1 MSEVVRLYRYKSLLS
16 SRTAVSAEDLMAA
29 LEVSRATL
37 RRDISKLRDQL
48 HVPIEFNRELGGYQL
63 AQGHTDSELPGL
75 WFSQEEILSLVTIQH
90 LLEQLEPGLLGA
102 KLKPLQDRLAQLMD
116 KHGLASQNVAQRIRI
131 VHAGK
136 RKVVAK
142 SFELVAAATFAA
154 KRLKIWHFN
163 RQNGITTE
171 REVSPQRLVH
181 YRDNWYLDA
190 WCHLRDD
197 VRNFSIDAITK
208 LEVTDVAAKALSVKA
223 IDQALGN
230 SYGIFNGAAQGWAK
244 LKFTP
249 ERARW
254 VAGETWHPMQESSFE
269 ADGSYVLSFPYA
281 DDRELIGDIMRFGAD
296 VQVLAP
302 AALRA
307 KGLSG
312 GCGQVRLIGAMPCFL
327 KTLSKRRMNCLPT
340 SGWLSS

>member
-16 SRTAVSAEDLMAA
+16 SRTAVSADELMAKQ
-29 LEVSRATL
+29 EVSRATL
-37 RRDISKLRDQL
+37 KRDIAKLRDQL
-48 HVPIEFNRELGGYQL
+48 HVPIRFDRDLGGYTL
-63 AQGHTDSELPGL
+63 EAGHAESELPGL
-75 WFSQEEILSLVTIQH
+75 WFSQEEILALVTIQQ
-90 LLEQLEPGLLGA
+90 LLEQLEPGLLGT
-102 KLKPLQDRLAQLMD
+102 KLKPLQSRLTQLMD
-116 KHGLASQNVAQRIRI
+116 KHGLASQDVAKRIRI

-136 RKVVAK
+136 RVVLAK
-142 SFELVAAATFAA
+142 SFEIVAAATMVR

-197 VRNFSIDAITK
+197 VRNFSIDAISK
-208 LEVTDVAAKALSVKA
+208 LEVLEVPAKEVSSKN
-223 IDQALGN
+223 IDQALGTG
-230 SYGIFNGAAQGWAK
+230 YGIFNGASQAWAK
-244 LKFTP
+244 LRFTP

-254 VAGETWHPMQESSFE
+254 VAGEIWHPLQESLVE
-269 ADGSYVLSFPYA
+269 ADGSYLLSFPYA

-302 AALRA
+302 AALRSKVQKGFLEAAA
-307 KGLSG
+307 KY
-312 GCGQVRLIGAMPCFL
+312 V
-327 KTLSKRRMNCLPT
+327 
-340 SGWLSS
+340 

>member
-1 MSEVVRLYRYKSLLS
+1 MSEVVRFYRYKSLLS
-16 SRTAVSAEDLMAA
+16 SRAAVSAEALMAA

-37 RRDISKLRDQL
+37 KRDIAKLRDQL
-48 HVPIEFNRELGGYQL
+48 HVPILFDRDLGGYTL
-63 AQGHTDSELPGL
+63 EAGHTHSELPGL
-75 WFSQEEILSLVTIQH
+75 WFSQEEILALVTIQQ
-90 LLEQLEPGLLGA
+90 LLEQLGPGLLGA
-102 KLKPLQDRLAQLMD
+102 KLKPLQTRLAQLMET
-116 KHGLASQNVAQRIRI
+116 HGLASQDVARRIRI

-136 RKVVAK
+136 RVMLAK
-142 SFELVAAATFAA
+142 SFEAVAAATLAR

-197 VRNFSIDAITK
+197 VRSFSIDAISK
-208 LEVTDVAAKALSVKA
+208 LDVLEAAAKEVSAKN

-230 SYGIFNGAAQGWAK
+230 GYGIFNGAAQLWAK

-254 VAGETWHPMQESSFE
+254 VAGEAWHPLQESTVE
-269 ADGSYVLSFPYA
+269 PDGSYLLSFPYA

-302 AALRA
+302 PALRSKVQ
-307 KGLSG
+307 KG
-312 GCGQVRLIGAMPCFL
+312 FL
-327 KTLSKRRMNCLPT
+327 EAAARYV
-340 SGWLSS
+340 